1 MPGFSGVLG
10 RVNDVLRSVDLAI
23 PLSNTTENK
32 QYSFENIWLKRFVV
46 PKFLGDKIFD
56 EDDEFLLCTDGVF
69 LNATTLRARYSVTTN
84 LMICAGHLP
93 GVFMIR
99 RLTASIFLQ
108 ITLEPNPFFISSIET
123 PSV

>member
-84 LMICAGHLP
+84 FALLKTLFRNKALLFPNDLRGTFAGCLYDKTTDSFHL
-93 GVFMIR
+93 FTR
-99 RLTASIFLQ
+99 HL
-108 ITLEPNPFFISSIET
+108 
-123 PSV
+123 